1 MSAVGK
7 LKLELQLVARSNI
20 QEEPS
25 PYYPPRARWYSP
37 LLSLGSTIRR
47 RIGLDRIHLPAE
59 VTVGGLIGSFF
70 IPGLGVYLRGPRIW
84 GQAAFAGWGFVC
96 VLFIVWF
103 GHTAG
108 HFAFGLLLAIHT
120 IGFMHY
126 CHPLLR
132 QAELRSRLLFTLLAL
147 LAISLLIYVPIRRVI
162 QQHWLTPLRVNG
174 HVVVVQT
181 QFSAEAIQRGDWS
194 AYKLEGSG
202 MWEEA
207 VRLRSGMGLG
217 PVPAMAGDRVEFS
230 TNNFTVNSVAQPRLP
245 HMPDSGAVTVPGK
258 NWFVWPNFDISGGHG
273 NVGENNISAA
283 MLQMATISQA
293 QFVGKPFK
301 RWLWRRQVLS

>member
-1 MSAVGK
+1 M
-7 LKLELQLVARSNI
+7 
-20 QEEPS
+20 
-25 PYYPPRARWYSP
+25 
-37 LLSLGSTIRR
+37 
-47 RIGLDRIHLPAE
+47 
-59 VTVGGLIGSFF
+59 
-70 IPGLGVYLRGPRIW
+70 
-84 GQAAFAGWGFVC
+84 C

-207 VRLRSGMGLG
+207 VRIHSGMGLG

-258 NWFVWPNFDISGGHG
+258 NWFV
-273 NVGENNISAA
+273 
-283 MLQMATISQA
+283 
-293 QFVGKPFK
+293 
-301 RWLWRRQVLS
+301 